1 MKSKIAAFA
10 MMFMA
15 VFTLASCL
23 NDDSDYTYTDDCAIT
38 SFSVTGAKRYIHTK
52 TSKGDADSVYAATT
66 SLTSYRFCIDQ
77 NRNIIYNPDS
87 LPCGTD
93 AKKLVCTIGAL
104 NSATVYM
111 KDPVSGALNYVS
123 SSDSLDFSQ
132 SRELQVS
139 SNSGA
144 ATRTYRVTVNVH
156 KEQADS
162 FFWANVSKNEQL
174 LTLRAAKTYAVTTAE
189 GKARLFLFGS
199 DGTHTYVYVMNDGKT
214 WTIAAPN
221 FNTTLDADAWQGVV
235 VKDEQ
240 VYISLGGR
248 ILRTTDGS
256 TWQEMSGQTDVT
268 RLVAASP
275 IRLYGYTASHQLMA
289 STDNGKTW
297 TAASLDSDAALLPT
311 GDVAYTCTELR
322 TNANNYRVTLYGT
335 TATGEMSL
343 WGKVDE
349 SGDNSENQPWTY
361 YNVSADNHHALPSLK
376 ALSTVVYDG
385 KIYALGTPDDKH
397 EDNAA
402 LYCSRDGGLTW
413 KTDSTVTLPTDLT
426 LGTTLTD
433 APAISLTVD
442 CNHFLWLVNTKN
454 GTTWRGRINRLG
466 WAKEPNEYTE

>member
-1 MKSKIAAFA
+1 MKSKFAAFA

-23 NDDSDYTYTDDCAIT
+23 NDDSDFTYTDDCAIT

-66 SLTSYRFCIDQ
+66 SLTSYMFCIDQ
-77 NRNIIYNPDS
+77 NLNVIYNPDS

-111 KDPVSGALNYVS
+111 KDPVSGSLSYVS
-123 SSDSLDFSQ
+123 TSDSLDFSQ
-132 SRELQVS
+132 PRELQVS

-174 LTLRAAKTYAVTTAE
+174 LTLSAVKTYAVKTAE
-189 GKARLFLFGS
+189 GAARLFLFGS

-214 WTIAAPN
+214 WVATTPN
-221 FNTTLDADAWQGVV
+221 FNTTLAADAWQGVV
-235 VKDEQ
+235 VKNDQ

-248 ILRTTDGS
+248 IMRTTDGS
-256 TWQEMSGQTDVT
+256 TWQEMSDNTTVT
-268 RLVAASP
+268 RLVAATP
-275 IRLYGYTASHQLMA
+275 LRLYGYTESHQLMA
-289 STDNGKTW
+289 SADDGKTW
-297 TAASLDSDAALLPT
+297 AASSLDSDAALLPT
-311 GDVAYTCTELR
+311 GETAYTCTELR

-335 TATGEMSL
+335 TATGEMAL

-349 SGDNSENQPWTY
+349 SGEHSENQPWAY
-361 YNVSADNHHALPSLK
+361 YNVSEDNHHALPSLN
-376 ALSTVVYDG
+376 ALSTVVYDD
-385 KIYALGTPDDKH
+385 KLYALGTPTNKT
-397 EDNAA
+397 EDNTT
-402 LYCSRDGGLTW
+402 LYCTRDGGLTW
-413 KTDSTVTLPTDLT
+413 QTDTIITLPTDLT
-426 LGTTLTD
+426 LGTTLSHT
-433 APAISLTVD
+433 PAISLTTD
-442 CNHFLWLVNTKN
+442 CNNFLWLVNAKN

-466 WAKEPNEYTE
+466 WKKEQTEYTE